1 MSAPQTIQTVRLPL
15 VTLTPLFLGGAEPR
29 GQPELRASSVRG
41 ALRFWLRALLGGC
54 YGTDGAALAKVSRLE
69 AETFGE
75 AGGRGSAGASKVL
88 VRVLP
93 PSRARSG
100 SGQAA
105 SFIHPWDTPRHH
117 PRSYL
122 FFSMASS
129 KVRGQEIPARSFIA
143 PLFEFDLELAL
154 RPGAPEQEA
163 RRALYT
169 AVRAAWLLLH
179 LGGLGARARRL
190 GGALAHRPVPR
201 RTADDRVVTS
211 VPRHL
216 SLPFDLDPSPKEAA
230 QELGEALTSL
240 RKGFDCS
247 PHANSARPAWEV
259 LDPRWCRIWVFG
271 ERDWTSTERGWPAVA
286 EAIGTWLRD
295 TRRQLPTAQRLIFGA
310 PLVIPQRGEAVPPP
324 PGYEQADRRPSPLW
338 LTVTRARNGNLLGIA
353 TLFQCQFLPRHS
365 NSPEQLEEL
374 YDRIAEALSTLP
386 NVAEVHYA

>member
-1 MSAPQTIQTVRLPL
+1 MSTQRDFLSIRMPL

-29 GQPELRASSVRG
+29 GQPELRASSIRG

-54 YGTDGAALAKVSRLE
+54 YGADEHALQAIRQQE
-69 AETFGE
+69 AQTFGA
-75 AGGRGSAGASKVL
+75 AGGRDGAGASKVV

-93 PSRARSG
+93 ASRARSG
-100 SGQAA
+100 SEQAA
-105 SFIHPWDTPRHH
+105 SFIHPWNTPRDR

-129 KVRGQEIPARSFIA
+129 RVRGQEIPARSFID
-143 PLFEFDLELAL
+143 PQFEFDLELAS
-154 RPGAPEQEA
+154 RPGLPELDA
-163 RRALYT
+163 REALYT

-230 QELGEALTSL
+230 QELGQALTSL
-240 RKGFDCS
+240 RKRL
-247 PHANSARPAWEV
+247 HARPDANPERPAWEV

-271 ERDWTSTERGWPAVA
+271 ERDWTSGERGWPAVA
-286 EAIGTWLRD
+286 DAIGSWLRD

-338 LTVTRARNGNLLGIA
+338 LTVTRATNGNLLGIA

-365 NSPEQLEEL
+365 NSPEQLEQL
-374 YDRIAEALSTLP
+374 YNWITQAVNTLP